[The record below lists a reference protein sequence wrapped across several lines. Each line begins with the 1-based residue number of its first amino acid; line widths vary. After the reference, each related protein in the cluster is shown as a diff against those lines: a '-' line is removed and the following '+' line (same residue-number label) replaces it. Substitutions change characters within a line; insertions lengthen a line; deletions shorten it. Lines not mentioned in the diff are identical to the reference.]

1 MARSQKVKHHFEITK
16 NTEKQGAWLMSWA
29 RDWLP
34 TRGEDGRLT
43 LELDEIEKNQGTSAW
58 TTQSAAKRAA
68 AAVVG
73 RSRLTWV
80 DVNGDGFTLTAE
92 CDERIPE

>member
-34 TRGEDGRLT
+34 VRGDDGTLT
-43 LELDEIEKNQGTSAW
+43 LELDEIENNQGTSAW
-58 TTQSAAKRAA
+58 TTVSAAKRAG

-80 DVNGDGFTLTAE
+80 DVNGDGLTLTSE